1 MHLIRTQLLTMDSG
15 GVELGIYPHDSD
27 AFQTGEAQILK
38 PKWRGKSRLSASS
51 MGRQEERPDADRET
65 DRCQKEVTR
74 FSEQHG
80 DPAPAGP
87 PVNGFG
93 LDIVYEL
100 DGQTAL
106 PVSLTTMCLIT
117 FHCGLFANSCSASGP
132 FIPSPPSAADSH
144 LQEQPCWHA
153 CDLTTVP
160 GRIITPISLQ

>member
-1 MHLIRTQLLTMDSG
+1 MGGEGRWLT
-15 GVELGIYPHDSD
+15 
-27 AFQTGEAQILK
+27 A
-38 PKWRGKSRLSASS
+38 
-51 MGRQEERPDADRET
+51 RQEERLDVDRET

-132 FIPSPPSAADSH
+132 FILSPPPAADSH
-144 LQEQPCWHA
+144 LPEPA
-153 CDLTTVP
+153 SRYPCDLTTVP
-160 GRIITPISLQ
+160 RRITFLIYLQQNLTIVIMYIYWLATLNYKSRNYEVMCPPIERTG

>member
-1 MHLIRTQLLTMDSG
+1 MTWFGRG
-15 GVELGIYPHDSD
+15 G
-27 AFQTGEAQILK
+27 GEV
-38 PKWRGKSRLSASS
+38 
-51 MGRQEERPDADRET
+51 RQEERLASSTDVDRET

-117 FHCGLFANSCSASGP
+117 FHCGLFANSCSSSGP
-132 FIPSPPSAADSH
+132 FILSPPPAADLH
-144 LQEQPCWHA
+144 LLEPRYPCN
-153 CDLTTVP
+153 LTTVP
-160 GRIITPISLQ
+160 VLTTFLIYLQRNLTFCMVMSVMYLLVG

>member
-1 MHLIRTQLLTMDSG
+1 MAD
-15 GVELGIYPHDSD
+15 
-27 AFQTGEAQILK
+27 GEAEGAAREL
-38 PKWRGKSRLSASS
+38 
-51 MGRQEERPDADRET
+51 DVDRET

-132 FIPSPPSAADSH
+132 FILSPPPAADSH
-144 LQEQPCWHA
+144 LPEPA
-153 CDLTTVP
+153 PRYPCDLTTVP
-160 GRIITPISLQ
+160 RRITLLIYLQLNLTIVIVSSYRENRISVSNQCCNLHICTIFPTTIKYTII